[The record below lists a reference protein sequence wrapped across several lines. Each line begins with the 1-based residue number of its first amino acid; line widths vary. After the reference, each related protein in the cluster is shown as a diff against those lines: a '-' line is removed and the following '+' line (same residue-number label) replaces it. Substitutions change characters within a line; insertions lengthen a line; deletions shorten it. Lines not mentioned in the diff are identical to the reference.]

1 MEVQGNDDLLDSIM
15 EEMKSTPDIIQPSP
29 VRLRKPNA
37 RSTFGTHPTD
47 SSLFNFKPS
56 LPPKFSS
63 NFSPSSTP
71 SSALKLKAFNIEK
84 KEPDVFQH
92 DKEQMMERQDV
103 SKENLFDDDDDDG

>member
-37 RSTFGTHPTD
+37 KSTFGTHPTE
-47 SSLFNFKPS
+47 SFSFNLKPS

-63 NFSPSSTP
+63 NYSSSSSPSS
-71 SSALKLKAFNIEK
+71 AVKLKALNVQK
-84 KEPDVFQH
+84 KEPDFFQN
-92 DKEQMMERQDV
+92 DKEQVMESQDV
-103 SKENLFDDDDDDG
+103 SQENLFDDDDDG